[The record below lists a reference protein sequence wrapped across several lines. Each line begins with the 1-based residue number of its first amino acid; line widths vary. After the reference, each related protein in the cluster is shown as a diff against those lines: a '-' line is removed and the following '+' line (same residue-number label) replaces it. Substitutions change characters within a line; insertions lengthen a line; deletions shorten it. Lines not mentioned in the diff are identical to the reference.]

1 MAEETRNTMDGQAD
15 AVVQA
20 RHIGELHQHWHGTAR
35 EARPVPFQLPPALVT
50 FENRVKEQERIT
62 GAVEGHT
69 GQAGPLVVALTGVG
83 GVGKTAL
90 GFHMARRLTDRY
102 PDGVLYVD
110 LDDLRRD
117 GAVEVADA
125 LGELLSGLDV
135 SAEWWQRSFAG
146 RSKQYWNRTRDKRLI
161 VVVDNAR
168 YGSEV
173 VPLLPSSPHSLVIVT
188 SHGVLYDLDV
198 TSAVEVAVDPLSVD
212 DAVRLLGK
220 IVDDPRFRAE
230 PETVAELAQGCG
242 GLPAALQVAGH
253 WVRRY
258 RRRGL
263 SRLVADLTTELH
275 EKGIPMVEAVWDAA
289 YGGLGAQAARMY
301 CLLPQHPA
309 PVVTAP
315 AAAVLLGDGPQR
327 AADALE
333 ELESAGLLEER
344 PEGYRMHAL
353 LRGHAERRAREAD
366 PEGTQRAAARHR
378 LIGWYRRQAARADL
392 LAAGPRMTF
401 ADLPGGN
408 GPAADDVAFAGKTEA
423 RGWLRSERLALYGAV
438 RLAHEDGLHSD
449 AWALCEP
456 LWTHFL
462 DHPHYADITD
472 AFRTGVAAADRM
484 EHLPAMIR
492 MRCQLARPLWE
503 QERYDEAGELLGQAL
518 HAAASLGDS
527 DDERKLKAST
537 VEFRGLL
544 KSARGDLAGA
554 AADFETSRA
563 AHAEIPNP
571 YGVLLQTYL
580 LGRTVLSMGDAERA
594 VQLLTEAHMAAREQQ
609 RERLTA
615 RTGFALGRALRRTGR
630 TARAEELVRA
640 ALHSARERGS
650 GTDEARILEE
660 LALLAE
666 ERGDAAEAER
676 HRTAARQLAHAAGA
690 LPDGPHSS

>member
-1 MAEETRNTMDGQAD
+1 M
-15 AVVQA
+15 
-20 RHIGELHQHWHGTAR
+20 HQHWHGAAP
-35 EARPVPFQLPPALVT
+35 EVRPAPFQLPPALTT
-50 FENRVKEQERIT
+50 FENRLREQERIA

-69 GQAGPLVVALTGVG
+69 GHAGPLVVALTGVG

-90 GFHMARRLTDRY
+90 GFHLARRYSDRY

-125 LGELLSGLDV
+125 LAELLTGLDV
-135 SAEWWQRSFAG
+135 AAEWWGRSFAG
-146 RSKQYWNRTRDKRLI
+146 RSKQYWNRTRDKRLV

-168 YGSEV
+168 SGSEV
-173 VPLLPSSPHSLVIVT
+173 LPLLPSSPHSLVIVT

-220 IVDDPRFRAE
+220 IVDDPRLRAE
-230 PETVAELAQGCG
+230 PETAAELARGCG

-263 SRLVADLTTELH
+263 SRLVADLTAELH

-289 YGGLGAQAARMY
+289 YAGLGPQAARLY
-301 CLLPQHPA
+301 RLLPQHPA
-309 PVVTAP
+309 PFLTAP
-315 AAAVLLGDGPQR
+315 AASVLLGDGPQE
-327 AADALE
+327 ADDALE
-333 ELESAGLLEER
+333 ELESAGLLEVR
-344 PEGYRMHAL
+344 PEGYRTHAL
-353 LRGHAERRAREAD
+353 LRGHAERRARQAD
-366 PEGTQRAAARHR
+366 PEGTERAAARRR
-378 LIGWYRRQAARADL
+378 LLGWYRRQAARADL
-392 LAAGPRMTF
+392 LAAGARMTF
-401 ADLPGGN
+401 AELPGGAA
-408 GPAADDVAFAGKTEA
+408 PAADDIAFAGKTEA
-423 RGWLRSERLALYGAV
+423 LKWLRSERLALYGCV
-438 RLAHEDGLHSD
+438 RLAHDTGLHAD

-472 AFRTGVAAADRM
+472 VFTIGVAAADRS

-503 QERYDEAGELLGQAL
+503 QQRYDEAAEQVRQAL
-518 HAAASLGDS
+518 HAAEALGDS
-527 DDERKLKAST
+527 VAERKLKAST

-544 KSARGDLAGA
+544 KSARGDASDAAGDAEAARGAWSGA
-554 AADFETSRA
+554 AADFEAARA

-580 LGRTVLSMGDAERA
+580 LGGAVLRLGDAERA
-594 VQLLTEAHMAAREQQ
+594 VLLLTEAHRMAVEQE
-609 RERLTA
+609 RERMTA

-630 TARAEELVRA
+630 AARAEELVRA
-640 ALHSARERGS
+640 ALDSARERGS
-650 GTDEARILEE
+650 GTDEARILAE
-660 LALLAE
+660 LAALAE
-666 ERGDAAEAER
+666 ERGDAAGAER
-676 HRTAARQLAHAAGA
+676 HRTAARQLELEAGA
-690 LPDGPHSS
+690 LSGGPHNS